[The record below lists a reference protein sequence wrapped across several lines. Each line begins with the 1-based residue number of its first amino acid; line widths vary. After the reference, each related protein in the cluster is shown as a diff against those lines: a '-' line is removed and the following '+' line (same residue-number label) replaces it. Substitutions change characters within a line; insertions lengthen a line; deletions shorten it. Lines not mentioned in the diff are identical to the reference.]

1 MAKRKMSE
9 NSLKNLEKG
18 NFANKNPAERKEI
31 ARKGAERTNQIKRE
45 KRKRENML
53 FELFELLDREG
64 IIDGTIDTIKEEV
77 KNGNI
82 KNAIEL
88 LKLVRPNELQMQQIS
103 GSLEIQKVF
112 ITEKEQQETDKHID
126 DVINEQ

>member
-18 NFANKNPAERKEI
+18 NLANKTPSERKEI
-31 ARKGAERTNQIKRE
+31 ARKGAAKTNQIRAE

-53 FELFELLDREG
+53 PDLFKLLDEAG
-64 IIDGTIDTIKEEV
+64 IIDGSIEAIANEV
-77 KNGNI
+77 HNGNV

-88 LKLVRPNELQMQQIS
+88 LKLVKPNELQQQQIM
-103 GSLEIQKVF
+103 GSLAVQKVF
-112 ITEKEQQETDKHID
+112 ITQEEQQTTDNHID

>member
-88 LKLVRPNELQMQQIS
+88 LKLVKPNELQMQQIS